1 MNLSTLLSNL
11 CSRVPGEDLTDKQ
24 ILSIKSDLGSA
35 RNAAQNM
42 ALGVAA
48 VGNLLANVGAEG
60 EVGQETSERLGWFL
74 EEIGGG
80 HLHVGGARA
89 GLHGSHQPAEGGS
102 AMRATLGISFRATAP
117 VDLSKGDQKANV
129 LCVMDDI
136 DADLALDSAVD
147 LLDAIQGGL
156 LDILDEPS
164 VSRRVVLLLHAAET
178 ATALVRSALEGG
190 EVAND

>member
-1 MNLSTLLSNL
+1 MNLSTLLISL

-35 RNAAQNM
+35 RHAAQNM

-80 HLHVGGARA
+80 IFQLVE
-89 GLHGSHQPAEGGS
+89 LEQ
-102 AMRATLGISFRATAP
+102 
-117 VDLSKGDQKANV
+117 
-129 LCVMDDI
+129 
-136 DADLALDSAVD
+136 
-147 LLDAIQGGL
+147 
-156 LDILDEPS
+156 
-164 VSRRVVLLLHAAET
+164 VLLGRINRQKEAQQ
-178 ATALVRSALEGG
+178 
-190 EVAND
+190 

>member
-1 MNLSTLLSNL
+1 MNLSTLLSSL

-74 EEIGGG
+74 EEI
-80 HLHVGGARA
+80 VGAIFM
-89 GLHGSHQPAEGGS
+89 LVELEQ
-102 AMRATLGISFRATAP
+102 
-117 VDLSKGDQKANV
+117 VLSDRINRQKERK
-129 LCVMDDI
+129 
-136 DADLALDSAVD
+136 
-147 LLDAIQGGL
+147 Q
-156 LDILDEPS
+156 
-164 VSRRVVLLLHAAET
+164 
-178 ATALVRSALEGG
+178 
-190 EVAND
+190 